1 MSQSRRG
8 GPKGNFDLG
17 KYIIVKLGKGK
28 SANFEM
34 VADPTEAYKA
44 LKILQEF
51 RKKEKQDQ
59 ELTIDDVLQNS
70 DITLNDI
77 FPTFDIFKNVKKA
90 DRVDDEQLNLA
101 FETTEG
107 NRLAANFLLQGDFA
121 WTQEQRQ
128 KWVEKKKK
136 QIITILARN
145 CINPQ
150 SKKPHPPK
158 RIEKA
163 MEEAKVSID
172 LNRSAE
178 EQVETILKKIQLII
192 PIRMESVQMAIK
204 IPPAYAA
211 KAYNTIERYAQ
222 VKNSEWQTDGSWIG
236 VVSLPAGL
244 QMEMLEK
251 LNHLTHGRMQSKL
264 LLQTK

>member
-17 KYIIVKLGKGK
+17 KYIIVKLAKGK

-34 VADPTEAYKA
+34 IADPTEAYKA

-59 ELTIDDVLQNS
+59 ELTIEDVLQNS
-70 DITLNDI
+70 DISLNDI
-77 FPTFDIFKNVKKA
+77 FPTYDIFKNVKKA
-90 DRVDDEQLNLA
+90 DRADDEQLTLA
-101 FETTEG
+101 FETIEG
-107 NRLAANFLLQGDFA
+107 NRLAAIFLLQGDFA

-178 EQVETILKKIQLII
+178 EQVETILKKLNLSFQ
-192 PIRMESVQMAIK
+192 
-204 IPPAYAA
+204 
-211 KAYNTIERYAQ
+211 
-222 VKNSEWQTDGSWIG
+222 SEWKAFRWRLKY
-236 VVSLPAGL
+236 LPH
-244 QMEMLEK
+244 MRRR
-251 LNHLTHGRMQSKL
+251 LTI
-264 LLQTK
+264 